1 MPCWVFL
8 FAEMTCC
15 YIGAIYLVLCLFVG
29 KQKKSEPQLCHWQG
43 FVQWLQCAQQDG
55 EWVGDLNCV
64 PGRPSITFPVV
75 EFVGMSW
82 IDNMQAA
89 YIYHLCSPWI
99 RSTIV
104 CYLMVEYC
112 FQTLILTRWT
122 PTYILASF
130 PGHPPPPPPIEWT
143 GNEANLYIRLLLIY
157 QLGPPTC
164 IYRTLLLFISD
175 PPT

>member
-1 MPCWVFL
+1 
-8 FAEMTCC
+8 
-15 YIGAIYLVLCLFVG
+15 
-29 KQKKSEPQLCHWQG
+29 
-43 FVQWLQCAQQDG
+43 
-55 EWVGDLNCV
+55 
-64 PGRPSITFPVV
+64 
-75 EFVGMSW
+75 
-82 IDNMQAA
+82 MQAV

-104 CYLMVEYC
+104 CYLMIEYC

-130 PGHPPPPPPIEWT
+130 PGHPPPPPPPKEWT

-164 IYRTLLLFISD
+164 IYRPLLQTPTFYIRLLLIILD
-175 PPT
+175 PPAYYIRSTHLISRKDAHNKWLIVRMD